1 MLGPVDLAWVGTTLA
16 IGFGCKFA
24 DYQATITLSLA
35 LTLTLTLTLTRRG
48 AVHAAHIL
56 LVLVQ
61 LCVTIGAFSTTIFL
75 RQCRGAL
82 AHGLREKGID
92 FDGAYSMPQT

>member
-1 MLGPVDLAWVGTTLA
+1 VR
-16 IGFGCKFA
+16 
-24 DYQATITLSLA
+24 QARRRATLA
-35 LTLTLTLTLTRRG
+35 LTLTLTLTLTTLTLALTLTLTLTLNRRG
-48 AVHAAHIL
+48 AVHAAHVL

-61 LCVTIGAFSTTIFL
+61 LFVTIGAFSTTIFL

-92 FDGAYSMPQT
+92 FDGAHSMAQT

>member
-1 MLGPVDLAWVGTTLA
+1 M
-16 IGFGCKFA
+16 
-24 DYQATITLSLA
+24 
-35 LTLTLTLTLTRRG
+35 
-48 AVHAAHIL
+48 HAAHVL

-61 LCVTIGAFSTTIFL
+61 LFVTIGAFSTTIFL

-92 FDGAYSMPQT
+92 FDGAHSMAQT

>member
-1 MLGPVDLAWVGTTLA
+1 M
-16 IGFGCKFA
+16 
-24 DYQATITLSLA
+24 
-35 LTLTLTLTLTRRG
+35 
-48 AVHAAHIL
+48 HAAHVL

-61 LCVTIGAFSTTIFL
+61 LFVTIGAFSTTIFL

-92 FDGAYSMPQT
+92 FDGAYRMAQT